1 MGIAKVGEILMPPFR
16 ELRHVI
22 CRSWETNPAL
32 PSPFLRAAFSLQSRA
47 GLTLYFS
54 DATNKLGGEITHS
67 GCQRAGFEAG
77 GQKVCLPSQEPF
89 MHFAWNAVDKTSFL
103 TGITVC
109 GAHCSSGRGFKP
121 PPPKIFSDSQKGQS
135 LCCRSDYFNPW
146 N

>member
-32 PSPFLRAAFSLQSRA
+32 PSPFLRGLSRA
-47 GLTLYFS
+47 GLTLSFS

-77 GQKVCLPSQEPF
+77 GQKVCLPSREPF
-89 MHFAWNAVDKTSFL
+89 MHFA
-103 TGITVC
+103 
-109 GAHCSSGRGFKP
+109 
-121 PPPKIFSDSQKGQS
+121 
-135 LCCRSDYFNPW
+135 
-146 N
+146 